1 MFENVQIRDMQ
12 TLCID
17 MADTYVTVVYA
28 GTVDHTKRFIM
39 SVISITEGGADLK
52 SSLHTLDEIKERLQ
66 DLTLGRE
73 NQVVDKYLK
82 FK

>member
-1 MFENVQIRDMQ
+1 
-12 TLCID
+12 
-17 MADTYVTVVYA
+17 
-28 GTVDHTKRFIM
+28 M

>member
-1 MFENVQIRDMQ
+1 MFENVEIRNMQ

-28 GTVDHTKRFIM
+28 GSVDRIKRFIM

-52 SSLHTLDEIKERLQ
+52 SSLHTLDEIKERLR

-73 NQVVDKYLK
+73 DPVIEEYLK

>member
-17 MADTYVTVVYA
+17 MADTYVTIVYA
-28 GTVDHTKRFIM
+28 GTVDHIKRFIM